1 MLDPQGAIRARVPRD
16 ASRLRFA
23 ALDEQHL
30 ALTTASSVE
39 LYDMSGQLVGHAEI
53 PSDRWLEMAPCGNQ
67 TDDMWRVDLR
77 PETKELW
84 LRQGPNTLI
93 VRRYALP

>member
-1 MLDPQGAIRARVPRD
+1 VLDPEGKIRARVTMDDRPV
-16 ASRLRFA
+16 RFA
-23 ALDEQHL
+23 AMDEQHV

-39 LYDMSGQLVGHAEI
+39 LYDLSGQHVGHAEI
-53 PSDRWLEMAPCGNQ
+53 PSDRWLDMESCGNQ
-67 TDDMWRVDLR
+67 TDDKWRVDLR

-84 LRQGPNTLI
+84 LRQGPNTLM